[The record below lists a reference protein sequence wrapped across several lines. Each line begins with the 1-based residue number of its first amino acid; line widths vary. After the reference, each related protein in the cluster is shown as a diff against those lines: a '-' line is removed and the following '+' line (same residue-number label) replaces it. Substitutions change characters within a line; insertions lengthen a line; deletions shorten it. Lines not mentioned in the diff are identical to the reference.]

1 MRMMPSIFGED
12 LFYEWMDFPFE
23 KEFFGRKNPL
33 YGKNEKNLMKTD
45 VKETEDSFE
54 IDIDLPGFKKENVT
68 ARLENGYLTIQASK
82 GLDKDKE
89 DKEGNISAENA
100 TREAAPEASISAK
113 ALPRMRFGP
122 DLRTESFVSRY
133 LRKTKNRWKK
143 INISPLKDKLLCYPS
158 FEDRRFVC
166 KRRSFLACRETD
178 SSSLQDLSLC
188 AMVREKTGDILG

>member
-12 LFYEWMDFPFE
+12 LFDEWMDFPFE

-89 DKEGNISAENA
+89 DKEGKYIR
-100 TREAAPEASISAK
+100 RE
-113 ALPRMRFGP
+113 
-122 DLRTESFVSRY
+122 RY
-133 LRKTKNRWKK
+133 
-143 INISPLKDKLLCYPS
+143 SGSC
-158 FEDRRFVC
+158 
-166 KRRSFLACRETD
+166 RRSFHIGDNLKEEDIRASFENGMLKLVFPKEEQRKAVE
-178 SSSLQDLSLC
+178 
-188 AMVREKTGDILG
+188 EKKYIAIE